1 MLKEIDYTFEG
12 ANLQAIKDG
21 GMRWDGVHYNFAALE
36 IAAIQWKEV
45 LTPLFFQASKPFIPA
60 N

>member
-1 MLKEIDYTFEG
+1 
-12 ANLQAIKDG
+12 
-21 GMRWDGVHYNFAALE
+21 MRWDGVHYNFAALE

-45 LTPLFFQASKPFIPA
+45 LTPLFFQVSKPFTPA

>member
-1 MLKEIDYTFEG
+1 
-12 ANLQAIKDG
+12 
-21 GMRWDGVHYNFAALE
+21 MRWDGVHYNFAALE

-45 LTPLFFQASKPFIPA
+45 LTPLFFQVSKPFIPA